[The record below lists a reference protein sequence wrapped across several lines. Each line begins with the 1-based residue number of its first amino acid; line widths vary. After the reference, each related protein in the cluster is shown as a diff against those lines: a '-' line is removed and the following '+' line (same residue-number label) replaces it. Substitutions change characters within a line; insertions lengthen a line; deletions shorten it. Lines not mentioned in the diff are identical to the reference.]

1 MSPSV
6 EEVLR
11 CLGAGEDAPE
21 ELRYEAETVSAELET
36 SIQPRWVWKL
46 IPLGEACPLSLTG
59 ELAGTMLAEC
69 DSAAVLCCTLGAQF
83 DALLRTLQAKNMSRA
98 VMADA
103 WGSACVE
110 SGCDAAE
117 REIAARF
124 PNRYLTDRFSPGY
137 GDLPLGLQQE
147 ICTLLDTERRLGV
160 HATEHCLLNP
170 QKSVTAIVGLS
181 DKPQMA
187 RIRGCAYCSMGE
199 TCLLRKGGKRCAL

>member
-1 MSPSV
+1 MG
-6 EEVLR
+6 L
-11 CLGAGEDAPE
+11 
-21 ELRYEAETVSAELET
+21 EA
-36 SIQPRWVWKL
+36 
-46 IPLGEACPLSLTG
+46 
-59 ELAGTMLAEC
+59 
-69 DSAAVLCCTLGAQF
+69 DSAGGGLS
-83 DALLRTLQAKNMSRA
+83 AL
-98 VMADA
+98 ADWGVGRDHA
-103 WGSACVE
+103 GGVRQRCGSAYVE
-110 SGCDAAE
+110 AGCDAAE

-124 PNRYLTDRFSPGY
+124 LDRYLTDRFSPGY